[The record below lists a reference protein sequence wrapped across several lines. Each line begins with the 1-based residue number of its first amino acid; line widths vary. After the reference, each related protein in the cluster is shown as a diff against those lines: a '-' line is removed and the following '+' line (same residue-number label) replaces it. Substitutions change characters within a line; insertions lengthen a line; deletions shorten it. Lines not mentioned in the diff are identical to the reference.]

1 MKLFKKEIIK
11 AINLYLKEVSDT
23 IEINEDEFYNIYL
36 QKYLKKKKKTTA
48 YMMFVKEMHKEYD
61 DKKNIKFSDKAKL
74 IGTKWCNLS
83 DKEKQMYETIAKLD
97 NKNKILKK
105 EEISDHICTWINVQ
119 NNKQCS
125 KIIYC
130 KDTKMC
136 KKHFKLYQ
144 KKIKYQQRNNPRIKE
159 QVIDNYKNT
168 EVEEFIYESKIMY
181 KDIYDRLYN
190 VNDENQAS
198 CIGQISNKKY
208 VFYDL

>member
-11 AINLYLKEVSDT
+11 AINLYLKEISET
-23 IEINEDEFYNIYL
+23 IEINEDEFYNVYL

-61 DKKNIKFSDKAKL
+61 NNKNMKFTDKAKL

-83 DKEKQMYETIAKLD
+83 DKEKLMYETIAKFD
-97 NKNKILKK
+97 NNNKILKK
-105 EEISDHICTWINVQ
+105 EEISDNICTWINIK

-125 KIIYC
+125 KVIFC

-136 KKHFKLYQ
+136 KKHFKLYE
-144 KKIKYQQRNNPRIKE
+144 KKIKYQQRNNPIIKE
-159 QVIDNYKNT
+159 QIIDNYKNT

-181 KDIYDRLYN
+181 KDIYNRIYN
-190 VNDENQAS
+190 VNEKNQAT
-198 CIGQISNKKY
+198 CIGQISDDVY
-208 VFYDL
+208 IFYDL